1 MHDTFEYPEDGS
13 RDTSAAA
20 PLKPMLETVNGA
32 EARRETVAGLH
43 RHVCDRVCLEMSM
56 FLGQGSQLGAPT
68 VEMKQAVPY
77 CRQTPPTSKSAP
89 HHILRVLGFRCST
102 LESYWADVSMTEGEK
117 AESTGTQVW
126 VLQPFGVTFV
136 CSQAY
141 PSPVW

>member
-1 MHDTFEYPEDGS
+1 MGQ
-13 RDTSAAA
+13 
-20 PLKPMLETVNGA
+20 
-32 EARRETVAGLH
+32 EARRQTVAGLH
-43 RHVCDRVCLEMSM
+43 RHACDRVCMEKSM

-77 CRQTPPTSKSAP
+77 GRQTPLTSKSAP
-89 HHILRVLGFRCST
+89 HRILRVLGFRCST
-102 LESYWADVSMTEGEK
+102 LEPYQADVSMTEK

-126 VLQPFGVTFV
+126 VLQHFGVTFV